1 MKAIIEKC
9 PKFTGAYIKFFD
21 KWKTNFENKLF
32 YTLVLQNS
40 AVLILKMMVLYTF
53 FHSQNLK

>member
-1 MKAIIEKC
+1 MK
-9 PKFTGAYIKFFD
+9 
-21 KWKTNFENKLF
+21 KTNFENKLF

-40 AVLILKMMVLYTF
+40 VVLILKMMVLYTF